1 LRGTSHGIVKSHEKQ
16 NSKIRMGWLRQSS
29 IEKGVIMETITGAE
43 LAAQALI
50 DRKIEHIFSLSGG
63 HITPIYQYLE
73 GSDVKIYDTRHEQSA
88 VFMAEAWGKMTRKA
102 GVAMVTAGPGFT
114 NALTG
119 VASAHFSNTP
129 LVLIAGCVGLDNKEK
144 LDLQD
149 MPQEAVIKP
158 MVKKTLVCQK
168 AERVKEYVDMAFR
181 IAESGRPGPVYLEFP
196 IDVLNAVVDKA
207 AVRHTHT
214 IVTSHPSDPDKAKA
228 LMDMIKS
235 TERPLVIAGTGA
247 WQSHAEDELK
257 IFIEATGMPLFTSL
271 SGRGVLPDT
280 HALCFEG
287 ALAIRPGGAFA
298 AYLET
303 DLVIVLGTRICLYY
317 MFGDVFNPEAKIAQV
332 DIAPEEIGRNRSV
345 DLPIVSDIKGFLKD
359 CNALIEKQGAQ
370 NLLKEQFSPWI
381 EKLNIAHEQGK
392 SFSQN
397 DWASENIPIHPLRLA
412 KEINQFMD
420 KEDDIV
426 VADGGDTTT
435 WLGMTRTM
443 KAPGTYLDYGIFGS
457 LAVGLPYA
465 NAAKLLNPDKRVLL
479 MTGDGSI
486 GFNFM
491 EFETAIRKNLP
502 IVVAISNDLGWGMIR
517 HSQEIR
523 IGHAIEDGTY
533 IGKVDY
539 HKMVEAI
546 GGKGYLVE
554 DPKDIR
560 PALEDAFAS
569 GKVCCINV
577 MTDPTAVSPASMAL
591 ANVGAYK
598 A

>member
-1 LRGTSHGIVKSHEKQ
+1 
-16 NSKIRMGWLRQSS
+16 
-29 IEKGVIMETITGAE
+29 METVTGAE

-50 DRKIEHIFSLSGG
+50 DRQIDTIFSLSGG
-63 HITPIYQYLE
+63 HITPIYQHLE

-88 VFMAEAWGKMTRKA
+88 VFMAEAWGKMTCRA

-129 LVLIAGCVGLDNKEK
+129 LVLIAGCVGLDNKER

-149 MPQEAVIKP
+149 MPQDAVIKP
-158 MVKKTLVCQK
+158 MVKKALVCQK
-168 AERVKEYVDMAFR
+168 AERVEEYVDLAFR

-196 IDVLNAVVDKA
+196 IDVLNTPVDPA
-207 AVRHTHT
+207 QVRKPRTV
-214 IVTSHPSDPDKAKA
+214 VTSHPADPQKAEELLDLVAASEK
-228 LMDMIKS
+228 
-235 TERPLVIAGTGA
+235 PLIIAGTGA
-247 WQSHAEDELK
+247 YQSGAGDELK
-257 IFIEATGMPLFTSL
+257 AFMENTGIPLFTSL
-271 SGRGVLPDT
+271 SGRGLVPDT
-280 HALCFEG
+280 HPLCFEG
-287 ALAIRPGGAFA
+287 AVAIRPGGGFA
-298 AYLET
+298 AFIEA
-303 DLVIVLGTRICLYY
+303 DLVIVLGTRISLYY
-317 MFGDVFNPEAKIAQV
+317 LFGDIFNPAAKIAQV
-332 DIAPEEIGRNRSV
+332 DIEPEEIGRNRTV
-345 DLPIVSDIKGFLKD
+345 DLPILGDVKGFLTCCNDILAQKD
-359 CNALIEKQGAQ
+359 LD
-370 NLLKEQFSPWI
+370 LVPRFTPWV
-381 EKLNIAHEQGK
+381 EKLNQAHADGK
-392 SFSQN
+392 ATAEG
-397 DWASENIPIHPLRLA
+397 DWGSDNVPIHPMRLA
-412 KEINQFMD
+412 REIDRFMD
-420 KEDDIV
+420 RSDDVV

-435 WLGMTRTM
+435 WLGMTRTLDV
-443 KAPGTYLDYGIFGS
+443 PGRYLDYGIFGS

-465 NAAKLLNPDKRVLL
+465 NTAKLLNPDKRVLL
-479 MTGDGSI
+479 MTGDGSV

-502 IVVAISNDLGWGMIR
+502 IVVVISNDLGWGMIR

-523 IGHAIEDGTY
+523 IGHAIEDGTW
-533 IGKVDY
+533 IGRVDY

-577 MTDPTAVSPASMAL
+577 MTDPTSVSPASMAL